1 MNLKRLNP
9 FADKEFLLRLTRL
22 TIPMVLQN
30 LMLASVA
37 VCDALMLGS
46 VAQNSMSAVS
56 LATQIQFVQNIIMSG
71 MTSAVAVLSSQYWG
85 KGDRRTVAQVLT
97 IGVRA
102 CGLVSLCFG
111 LMCILIPQVLMGI
124 FTNEV
129 VLIDIG
135 VKYLRIAGW

>member
-9 FADKEFLLRLTRL
+9 FADREFLLRLTRL

-56 LATQIQFVQNIIMSG
+56 LAMQIQFVQNIIMSVW
-71 MTSAVAVLSSQYWG
+71 SY
-85 KGDRRTVAQVLT
+85 R
-97 IGVRA
+97 
-102 CGLVSLCFG
+102 C
-111 LMCILIPQVLMGI
+111 
-124 FTNEV
+124 
-129 VLIDIG
+129 
-135 VKYLRIAGW
+135 